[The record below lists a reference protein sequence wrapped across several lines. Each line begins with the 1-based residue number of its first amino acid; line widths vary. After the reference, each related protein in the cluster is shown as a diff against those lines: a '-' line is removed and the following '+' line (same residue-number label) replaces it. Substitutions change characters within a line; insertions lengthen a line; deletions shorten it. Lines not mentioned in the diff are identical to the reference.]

1 MSVSLNYITYK
12 LHNSHNGP
20 NPISPF
26 IDQETAAQKAYVT
39 SPSHSLAEVSH
50 HWNRHD
56 MLTSS
61 VFDFNKL
68 LHSL

>member
-12 LHNSHNGP
+12 LYNSHNGP

-39 SPSHSLAEVSH
+39 SPSHSLVKVSH
-50 HWNRHD
+50 HYRD
-56 MLTSS
+56 DGKPSFGTGMTC
-61 VFDFNKL
+61 
-68 LHSL
+68 